1 MTDFILF
8 DNSADIH
15 SNQNIARKTGH
26 GTGYKTAM
34 KVFQKRQV
42 ASHSYVILRRHR
54 KSAHDPKTITNLFG
68 EIERMGSFPWIFKE

>member
-1 MTDFILF
+1 
-8 DNSADIH
+8 
-15 SNQNIARKTGH
+15 
-26 GTGYKTAM
+26 M